1 MIYSTKSDQYWSF
14 WCQGR
19 SNHHDQEFLGGYGA
33 ERPAYVT
40 FLKTGWWN
48 SNDRTSEIHKCL
60 HPNQKVVFRWSTRS
74 SKYLNLK
81 RNTLYIQR
89 RPTNFTQ
96 KFIKQSL
103 VAIIL
108 ALFVVKSSR
117 VDSFKDTSFIC
128 GGGLLG
134 LQEFKPQLF
143 TMIIYPNPVGIMN
156 YQLWTFQIQL
166 LNLFCPS

>member
-1 MIYSTKSDQYWSF
+1 M
-14 WCQGR
+14 
-19 SNHHDQEFLGGYGA
+19 
-33 ERPAYVT
+33 
-40 FLKTGWWN
+40 
-48 SNDRTSEIHKCL
+48 TSEL
-60 HPNQKVVFRWSTRS
+60 TS
-74 SKYLNLK
+74 SKYFELIPELTSSQFNWK
-81 RNTLYIQR
+81 GN
-89 RPTNFTQ
+89 Q
-96 KFIKQSL
+96 KGKGTDETSQSL